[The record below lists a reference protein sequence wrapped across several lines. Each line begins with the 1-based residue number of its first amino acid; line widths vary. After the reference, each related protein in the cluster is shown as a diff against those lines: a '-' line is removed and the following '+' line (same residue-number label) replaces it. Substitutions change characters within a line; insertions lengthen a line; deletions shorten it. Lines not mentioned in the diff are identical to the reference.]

1 MYGIEFTPDALEDLK
16 AFRKFEQQKIISGVD
31 AQLQDEPAL
40 ALEEWQGFEIGDS
53 DNFEQEVQASIANQ
67 ELLTFL
73 AARRSNAPLD
83 PLAEVKKQLGLH

>member
-16 AFRKFEQQKIISGVD
+16 TFRKFEQQKIISGVD

-53 DNFEQEVQASIANQ
+53 DDFEQEVQATIANQ

-73 AARRSNAPLD
+73 AARRSGGPRVS
-83 PLAEVKKQLGLH
+83 LAEVKRQLGLN

>member
-53 DNFEQEVQASIANQ
+53 DDFEQEVQATIANQ

-73 AARRSNAPLD
+73 VAHRSNAPRV
-83 PLAEVKKQLGLH
+83 PLAEVKKQLGLN